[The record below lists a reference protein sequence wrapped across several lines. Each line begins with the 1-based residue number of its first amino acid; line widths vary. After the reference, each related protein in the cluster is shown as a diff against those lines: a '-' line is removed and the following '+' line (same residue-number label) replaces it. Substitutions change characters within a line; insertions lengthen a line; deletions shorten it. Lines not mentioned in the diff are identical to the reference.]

1 MAAVSMNHVGLCVTD
16 LERSRRFYE
25 QALGFRFERSIHPP
39 DGVCSTL
46 LGVDLPVG
54 LTAVYLTNGGFV
66 LELLQFER
74 PGNPASRRRPMN
86 EPGLTHL
93 SVSTPDLAATV
104 ALVPTLGGQVL
115 GETDVGAAVMIRDP
129 DGQLLELLPAAAS

>member
-25 QALGFRFERSIHPP
+25 QALGFRFERSIQPP

-129 DGQLLELLPAAAS
+129 DGQFLELLPAAAS

>member
-25 QALGFRFERSIHPP
+25 QALGFRFERSIQPP

>member
-1 MAAVSMNHVGLCVTD
+1 MNHVGLCVTD

-25 QALGFRFERSIHPP
+25 QALGFRFERSIQPP

>member
-25 QALGFRFERSIHPP
+25 QALGFRFERSIQPP

-54 LTAVYLTNGGFV
+54 LTTVYLTNGGFV